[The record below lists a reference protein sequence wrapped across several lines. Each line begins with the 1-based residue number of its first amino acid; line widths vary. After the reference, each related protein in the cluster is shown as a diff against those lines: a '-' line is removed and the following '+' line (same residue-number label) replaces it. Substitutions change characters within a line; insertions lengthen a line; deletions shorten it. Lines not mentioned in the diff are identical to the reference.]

1 MREGAT
7 AVSATVVS
15 SRQADPRA
23 QEARLHVFVL
33 IDALGWKV
41 IESADFLNDLLPCRQ
56 PLRTVLGFSSG
67 AIPTILTG
75 LLPSQTG
82 HWNLYY
88 YDPKGSPFRW
98 LRHFNFLPDRLLDNR
113 YGRKLLKE
121 MGRRMLGLGPGF
133 QCLVRPKLLPY
144 FNWVEKRNIYG
155 EKAISGAPSI
165 FDQLAEKGIPYKVYS
180 YHHHGDDEIVEL
192 AKRDIH
198 AGQHQFFFLYL
209 SELDHFLHE
218 HCLEPERIA
227 GKLESYAASLRAI
240 YAAARERDPSMTFT
254 VISDHGMTPVYNRY
268 DIVRDIEALALRM
281 PQDYLAVYDSTMAR
295 FWFFNERA
303 RRQVRASLEKVE
315 CGRILGEEE
324 LRDLGIHFSDR
335 RFGELIF
342 LVQPGWIFAS
352 SNFHG
357 RWMPVGM
364 HGYHPDDPWS
374 DAVFLSNQEPPVA
387 MRTIRDVYECLRSPL
402 TSDRGGR

>member
-1 MREGAT
+1 MSEGAS
-7 AVSATVVS
+7 AVSATVVNT
-15 SRQADPRA
+15 RQADLRA
-23 QEARLHVFVL
+23 GESRLHVFVL

-41 IESADFLNDLLPCRQ
+41 IESADFLNDLLPHRQ

-75 LLPSQTG
+75 MLPSETG

-88 YDPKGSPFRW
+88 FDPKGSPFRW
-98 LRHFNFLPDRLLDNR
+98 LQHFDFLPARLLDNR

-121 MGRRMLGLGPGF
+121 MGKRVLGLGPGF
-133 QCLVRPKLLPY
+133 QCLVRPDLLPY

-155 EKAISGAPSI
+155 ERAISGAPSI

-180 YHHHGDDEIVEL
+180 YHQHGDAEIVEL
-192 AKRDIH
+192 AQRDLR
-198 AGQHQFFFLYL
+198 AGQHRFFFLYL

-218 HCLEPERIA
+218 HCLEPEKIA
-227 GKLESYAASLRAI
+227 RELGSYAARLRAV
-240 YAAARERDPSMTFT
+240 YEAARECDPGMTFT
-254 VISDHGMTPVYNRY
+254 VLSDHGMTPVRERY
-268 DIVRDIEALALRM
+268 DVVRDIEALGLNM

-303 RRQVRASLEKVE
+303 RQQVRACLEKIA
-315 CGRILGEEE
+315 CGRILGKRE
-324 LRDLGIHFSDR
+324 LRDLGIYFPDG

-374 DAVFLSNQEPPVA
+374 DAVFLSNQEPPA
-387 MRTIRDVYECLRSPL
+387 TMRSIRDVYGCLSLPL
-402 TSDRGGR
+402 KCGGGVR